1 MVEKNKASSLEKNF
15 KIKIPYS
22 EVEKKIEENYI
33 ELSKTLKIPGFRP
46 GKVPL
51 SFVKNKYEKE
61 IKSKVTEKIIQEEGN
76 KGFESSGFRLA
87 AQPKVKLIS
96 NIDDQS
102 DLEAEFE
109 FEVLP
114 NIKLMEFKNLKL
126 SKYVSQV
133 AEKDIDKVIDN
144 LFNDYKDY
152 NEPIK
157 KRKSKEGDRL
167 IISYKGLLGG
177 DPFEGG
183 SAEKQTIDLGKNNY
197 FPEFEKNLLGKNKED
212 SIEFDMTFPK
222 DYNNEKLNG
231 KKVKFKVNIDNI
243 LEGKR
248 LNSEDELAK
257 KTGSSGS
264 KDLRVKIKSELEKY
278 SEDLSFNML
287 KRSIVD
293 SLKKEHSFP
302 LPNILVEREVE
313 AIKANSK
320 VESKSKDLDKKYLND
335 AKDKVKVGL
344 IVSEIGIKNKINVSE
359 KELETAL
366 AKICMQ
372 YPGKEKE
379 VVEHYKS
386 NPAYMNSIRGPIFEN
401 KVMKFISDNAI
412 IIDEEISS
420 DDLLKKIS
428 EIEKQDKN
436 LNEKKVKD
444 AK

>member
-1 MVEKNKASSLEKNF
+1 MVEKNKTSSLEKKF

-33 ELSKTLKIPGFRP
+33 ELSKTLKIAGFRP

-51 SFVKNKYEKE
+51 SFVKSKYEKE
-61 IKSKVTEKIIQEEGN
+61 VRSKVTEKIIQEEGN
-76 KGFESSGFRLA
+76 KGFESNGFRLA

-96 NIDDQS
+96 NIDDKS

-114 NIKLMEFKNLKL
+114 NITLMEFKNLKL
-126 SKYVSQV
+126 SKYVSNV
-133 AEKDIDKVIDN
+133 ADKDIDKVIDN

-152 NEPIK
+152 NEPLT

-177 DPFEGG
+177 EAFEGG

-212 SIEFDMTFPK
+212 NIEFDMTFPK

-231 KKVKFKVNIDNI
+231 KKVKFKINIDNI

-248 LNSEDELAK
+248 LSSEDELAK
-257 KTGSSGS
+257 KTGSSDS

-302 LPNILVEREVE
+302 LPKILVEREVE
-313 AIKANSK
+313 AINANIKEKSK
-320 VESKSKDLDKKYLND
+320 NKDLDKKYLND
-335 AKDKVKVGL
+335 AKEKVKVGL

-379 VVEHYKS
+379 VIEHYKS
-386 NPAYMNSIRGPIFEN
+386 NPAYMNSVRGPIFEN

-412 IIDEEISS
+412 VVDKKISS

-428 EIEKQDKN
+428 EIEQQDKN